1 MSFHEDLF
9 EKVLSSEEG
18 SYAINILANLL
29 SEVYSKYEV
38 YTDTDQLVTS
48 AIEMYADTV
57 FYDLGGVDGEDED
70 EDDIHS
76 SYVEYDYD
84 YEEEQ

>member
-29 SEVYSKYEV
+29 GEVYSKYDV
-38 YTDTDQLVTS
+38 YTDTDNLITC
-48 AIEMYADTV
+48 AIEMHADMT
-57 FYDLGGVDGEDED
+57 FEDLGGVNDED
-70 EDDIHS
+70 EDDIPS